1 MVYFPEEIPHSKKKS
16 RDELRYMSEGFFQM
30 NNFQYMAI
38 IIISITVIITVYAF
52 TNTYLSRK
60 RKFWKNINKT
70 IKVHKISKFI

>member
-1 MVYFPEEIPHSKKKS
+1 
-16 RDELRYMSEGFFQM
+16 M